1 MGEDSLQGRAEQAS
15 ESFLREYGNEIT
27 AVGTLLLVLLALFVV
42 DRFLARRAASLAR
55 EIAGGRIDPVA
66 QTRLRF
72 VRRLAAASIV
82 VFGVATALSQFDA
95 LDRFAATVLTSGA
108 IAAAVIGF
116 AAQQTLANLIAGIL
130 LAVTQPVRIGD
141 LVAFDEHTGVV
152 EDIRLAHTF
161 LQTGADARVI
171 VPNARLVGAVLRND
185 SIVTDTVG
193 VEVELW
199 LDHASDELRAM
210 ELIAEQVEGARAAVR
225 AVTPEGTTL
234 AITGQA
240 VPPPERPARETQL
253 RHDCLHVLRA
263 AGLR

>member
-1 MGEDSLQGRAEQAS
+1 MQDDSLQVRARQAS
-15 ESFLREYGNEIT
+15 ESFFRAYDNEIT
-27 AVGTLLLVLLALFVV
+27 AVGTLLLVLLVLFVV
-42 DRFLARRAASLAR
+42 DRFLAHRAADLAR

-72 VRRLAAASIV
+72 VRRLAAAAIV
-82 VFGVATALSQFDA
+82 VFGVATALSQFEA
-95 LDRFAATVLTSGA
+95 LDKFAATVLTSGA
-108 IAAAVIGF
+108 IAAAVVGF
-116 AAQQTLANLIAGIL
+116 AAQQTLANLIAGVL

-141 LVAFDEHTGVV
+141 LVAFEEHTGVV

-185 SIVTDTVG
+185 SIVTETVA

-199 LDHASDELRAM
+199 LDNGSDELRAL
-210 ELIAEQVEGARAAVR
+210 EVVAASVDGARPSVK
-225 AVTPEGTTL
+225 AVTHEGTTL
-234 AITGQA
+234 AVAGA
-240 VPPPERPARETQL
+240 HVPPPERPARETQL
-253 RHDCLHVLRA
+253 RHDCLQALRS

>member
-1 MGEDSLQGRAEQAS
+1 MRDDSLSARAQQAG
-15 ESFLREYGNEIT
+15 ESFLHEHRHELT
-27 AVGTLLLVLLALFVV
+27 AVGTLLLVLVLLFVV
-42 DRFLARRAASLAR
+42 DRFLAHRAADLAR
-55 EIAGGRIDPVA
+55 DIAGGRIDPVA

-72 VRRLAAASIV
+72 VRRLAAAAIV

-116 AAQQTLANLIAGIL
+116 AAQQTLANLIAGVL

-152 EDIRLAHTF
+152 EDIRLTYTF
-161 LQTGADARVI
+161 LRTGNDARLI
-171 VPNARLVGAVLRND
+171 VPNEKLAGSVIRND

-193 VEVELW
+193 IEVELW
-199 LDHASDELRAM
+199 LDAARDELRAL
-210 ELIAEQVEGARAAVR
+210 EVIAEGVEGARPSVR
-225 AVTPEGTTL
+225 AVTHEGTTL
-234 AITGQA
+234 AVAGPA

-253 RHDCLHVLRA
+253 RHDCLHALRV